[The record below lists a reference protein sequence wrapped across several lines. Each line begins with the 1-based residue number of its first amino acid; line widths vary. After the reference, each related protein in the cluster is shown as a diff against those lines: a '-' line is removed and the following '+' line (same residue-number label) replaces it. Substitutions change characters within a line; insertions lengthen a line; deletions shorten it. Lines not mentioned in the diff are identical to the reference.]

1 MTELALSL
9 LIVIAYTYAGYPLLV
24 AAWSRILPRRAT
36 SHSDYEPTVSVCIAV
51 SNGAAYLEKKL
62 ESVLALD
69 YPPDKL
75 EILVCS
81 DGSTDETSRI
91 TRRFAERD
99 SRVHLI
105 DCPTRRGKPSALNLL
120 REAARGEVLL
130 MTDVRQ
136 RLGPGALRALVSPLA
151 DPTIG
156 CVSGSLVLSG
166 SSGASAYWRY
176 ERFIRDSE
184 GRLGAMV
191 GVSGS
196 IYAVRRVDLPPLPED
211 VILDDMFV
219 PLRIALGQRR
229 IVFAEAAE
237 AFDEA
242 VDDEREFGRKVRTLT
257 GNYQLLAK
265 MPELLLPIANPV
277 WFQMVSHKLLRLVCP
292 WALVGLLTT
301 SLFIALVPGAELSAS
316 EVAFWRTVAFG
327 QVLFYVLAALGPRGG
342 RVAGLARTFV
352 VLNAA
357 AVAGL
362 WRFVRGTQPITW

>member
-1 MTELALSL
+1 MTLFAFTL
-9 LIVIAYTYAGYPLLV
+9 LMVIAYTYAGYPLLV
-24 AAWSRILPRRAT
+24 AAWSRLSPRRA
-36 SHSDYEPTVSVCIAV
+36 SFRHDFEPTVSVCIAV
-51 SNGAAYLEKKL
+51 SNGARYLENKL

-69 YPPDKL
+69 YPGEKV
-75 EILVCS
+75 EILVFS

-91 TRRFAERD
+91 TERFAERD
-99 SRVHLI
+99 PRVHLI
-105 DCPTRRGKPSALNLL
+105 ACPTRRGKPTALNRL

-136 RLGPGALRALVSPLA
+136 TLAPAALRALVSPLA
-151 DPTIG
+151 DPAVG
-156 CVSGSLVLSG
+156 CVSGNLEIAG
-166 SSGASAYWRY
+166 STGPSAYWRY

-184 GRLGAMV
+184 GRLGSMV

-196 IYAVRRVDLPPLPED
+196 IYAVRRADLPLLPED

-229 IVFAEAAE
+229 IVFAEAAQ

-242 VDDEREFGRKVRTLT
+242 ADDEREFGRKVRTLA

-265 MPELLLPIANPV
+265 MPELLLPTANPV

-301 SLFIALVPGAELSAS
+301 SVVIALFPSPDLTPAEL
-316 EVAFWRTVAFG
+316 AFWRTIALG

-342 RVAGLARTFV
+342 RVASLARTFV

-362 WRFVRGTQPITW
+362 WRFVRGTQPVTW